1 MSMTIEAKGKKF
13 IVDDYFKE
21 MTESEIIE
29 LKELIE
35 ECNWDNF
42 DNVDTL
48 YFANGSQTATYD
60 YRIHK
65 RPEAIYFTQCEEGQY

>member
-21 MTESEIIE
+21 MTESEVEE
-29 LKELIE
+29 LKQSLGS
-35 ECNWDNF
+35 CNWNNF
-42 DNVDTL
+42 RDGDTL
-48 YFANGSQTATYD
+48 HFASGSQTATYD

-65 RPEAIYFTQCEEGQY
+65 RPEAIYFTQCEEGEY